1 MTNKPTRSEPFERLV
16 PGIKEGKTA
25 DELRNLRSSAS
36 YGLET
41 GNFAKLQPF
50 KVEPNSA
57 MAPENIYRKLNRMD
71 THLKLSGLKAASEKT
86 NDQPE
91 TMPQEAPKRPSSPRK
106 RNRESLYVFKPK
118 LEPAK
123 VVYEKVAAKTFD
135 DFLSEHPF
143 KDNYKQ
149 GWSRLLVFPAIWAH
163 FGIYRL
169 MHKFGWAGAKESPK
183 PAPAPNTKPP
193 AATIQQPKTT
203 PAQGQQAQAAAARQ
217 TAPTQPVRQ
226 QPATPA
232 QGQQAV
238 PVQPKPALQLR
249 VKGLTTSPDTPKPSV
264 DLFNNSNLNGKN
276 LLDPDFIN
284 SGFEVDGHSVN
295 ITNDPGSFLEVDG
308 VQYQAEFIEVASSTY
323 TITSSL
329 TASFASKF
337 PQNMRM
343 LAGQSTRAKYQSV
356 ACENGNIVMTK
367 KPGAVLWGIPPVEK
381 QTISQSELKIL
392 VNELAAKG
400 GKGKPPFEVIVPYM
414 KTENAKT
421 ETGTLKIKFAPL

>member
-193 AATIQQPKTT
+193 AATIKQSKTT
-203 PAQGQQAQAAAARQ
+203 PAQGQQAQAAPSNKPP
-217 TAPTQPVRQ
+217 TASV
-226 QPATPA
+226 QPAAQPASPQPPPTIPQTPNT
-232 QGQQAV
+232 V
-238 PVQPKPALQLR
+238 NNPKT
-249 VKGLTTSPDTPKPSV
+249 KV
-264 DLFNNSNLNGKN
+264 DLFNTNLDGKN
-276 LLDPDFIN
+276 LLGPEFTDAAFI
-284 SGFEVDGHSVN
+284 VDGHTVN
-295 ITNDPGSFLEVDG
+295 ITNDPSSFLEVDG
-308 VQYQAEFIEVASSTY
+308 VRYGAEFIKVESSTY
-323 TITSSL
+323 TITSSWKAAA
-329 TASFASKF
+329 ASSFSQGF
-337 PQNMRM
+337 RM

-367 KPGAVLWGIPPVEK
+367 KPGAVLWGKPPVEK
-381 QTISQSELKIL
+381 KTISQSELKIL